1 MLYFC
6 ALLCPALWAALRLNS
21 AMQIK
26 FVLPRLALPRKT
38 KQTHEGSTFQFRSSD
53 RAHAVVG
60 EESTEL
66 CAIWD
71 SLSLKPQLSQQT
83 HCSFSYLMNPLALAA
98 ACAAAAP
105 TQASNPQPPPPPYP
119 PRQRLPRKCPR
130 ALVPVTQLSVWFVPP
145 PSDRSNCINKRQKGP
160 GCQAASIPCEI
171 FIKLQLRDDKSAHCS
186 TLWTA
191 LGHVPPSHEQ
201 SHFSGGRLCP
211 SGVLSSMAT
220 ALTNGKG
227 EKNDFNTSATARL
240 LDL

>member
-1 MLYFC
+1 
-6 ALLCPALWAALRLNS
+6 
-21 AMQIK
+21 
-26 FVLPRLALPRKT
+26 
-38 KQTHEGSTFQFRSSD
+38 
-53 RAHAVVG
+53 
-60 EESTEL
+60 
-66 CAIWD
+66 
-71 SLSLKPQLSQQT
+71 
-83 HCSFSYLMNPLALAA
+83 MNTLALAA

-105 TQASNPQPPPPPYP
+105 TQASDTKNFCPPPPPE
-119 PRQRLPRKCPR
+119 LPRKCPR
-130 ALVPVTQLSVWFVPP
+130 ALLPVTQLSVWFVPP

-220 ALTNGKG
+220 EPTNR
-227 EKNDFNTSATARL
+227 EKEKKKTISTRAPPQRDYWIRKTSKFIFSDAKKYLFVFCDAIIIIIFLWDHQSVGFSHQTWLR
-240 LDL
+240 

>member
-1 MLYFC
+1 
-6 ALLCPALWAALRLNS
+6 
-21 AMQIK
+21 
-26 FVLPRLALPRKT
+26 
-38 KQTHEGSTFQFRSSD
+38 
-53 RAHAVVG
+53 
-60 EESTEL
+60 
-66 CAIWD
+66 
-71 SLSLKPQLSQQT
+71 
-83 HCSFSYLMNPLALAA
+83 MNTLALAA

-105 TQASNPQPPPPPYP
+105 TQASDTKHFCPPPLE
-119 PRQRLPRKCPR
+119 LPRKCPR
-130 ALVPVTQLSVWFVPP
+130 ALLPVTQLSVWFVPP

-220 ALTNGKG
+220 EPTNRKGKKKWFQHG
-227 EKNDFNTSATARL
+227 RRSEIIGFARQANLFSWMRRNVFL
-240 LDL
+240 LLWCNHYYYFPVRSSVSRF